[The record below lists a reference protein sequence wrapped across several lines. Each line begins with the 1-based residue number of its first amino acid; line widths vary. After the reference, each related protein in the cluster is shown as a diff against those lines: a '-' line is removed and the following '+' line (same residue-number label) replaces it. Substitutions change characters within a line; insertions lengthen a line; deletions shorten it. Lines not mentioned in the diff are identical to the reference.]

1 MWPLFCY
8 GAGRLEGKETE
19 RAHRLSHPESYFHR
33 RSRRECSAATRV
45 SSIWSRRF
53 LNRYEPDKRRR
64 TVMKRFDNRTVI
76 ITGGARGMGASH
88 ARGFVGEGANVVI
101 ADVLED
107 EGRRLAADL
116 GDQAIFSY
124 LDVTNDADWAATVVE
139 AENAFGPV
147 SVLVNNAGIVRFGRI
162 EETEPEV
169 WRKVIE
175 INLTG
180 AYLGIRAVASSMRKA
195 GGGAI
200 VNISSGAGFTATFGL
215 AAYVS
220 SKWAVRGLTKTAAL
234 ELGRDNIR
242 VNSIH
247 PGAIRTPILADH
259 APDAAEMA
267 ATMAGAGV
275 GLSAIPRIAEPEEI
289 TRLVLFVASGDA
301 SFSTGSEF
309 IADGGLLLGPGPQ
322 HQRAEATLA

>member
-1 MWPLFCY
+1 
-8 GAGRLEGKETE
+8 
-19 RAHRLSHPESYFHR
+19 
-33 RSRRECSAATRV
+33 
-45 SSIWSRRF
+45 
-53 LNRYEPDKRRR
+53 
-64 TVMKRFDNRTVI
+64 MKRFDNRTVI

-88 ARGFVGEGANVVI
+88 ARGFVAEGANVVI

-107 EGRRLAADL
+107 EGRRLVAEL

-124 LDVTNDADWAATVVE
+124 LDVTNHADWAAAVVE

-162 EETEPEV
+162 EDTEPAV

-180 AYLGIRAVASSMRKA
+180 GYLGIRAIVSSMRKA

-200 VNISSGAGFTATFGL
+200 INISSGAGFTATFGL

-247 PGAIRTPILADH
+247 PGAIRTPILAAH
-259 APDAAEMA
+259 APDAAVMA

-275 GLSAIPRIAEPEEI
+275 GLSAIPRVAEPEEI
-289 TRLVLFVASGDA
+289 TRLVLFVASDEA

-309 IADGGLLLGPGPQ
+309 IADGGLLLGPVPQ
-322 HQRAEATLA
+322 HERAEAAVA